1 MATGGKWDPMAL
13 PTRPGLYINFVEAA
27 AAQIKG
33 GARGIVAIP
42 LKTYAG
48 TATAKTFYTIS
59 NEKQAN
65 DTFGSANVQSI
76 KLALQGGAK
85 EVLVYTLPAIDGV
98 DVTEAEAY
106 AEAYEAFEARPF
118 NVFVF
123 DGEVP
128 NQLDEAFAWV
138 KKNRDEGKH
147 FFVVFGGS
155 AADDADP
162 AVGNTRSN
170 TYEDDYVVNLI
181 EGGKLGSET
190 YSSGEY
196 AAYVAG
202 LVAGTPINRS
212 ITYTVVPLDDV
223 SKRLTNSQITTALAV
238 GSLVLVHDGEKVK
251 VEQGLVTSGKKI
263 RTISARQAIS
273 TDVTRAAA
281 DNYIGKL
288 DNNPDG
294 QAALISAVKAYLER
308 LEAANVL
315 MDPVVTLD
323 PQHESVGDSVYL
335 LISYVEVDSM
345 ERIFL
350 TINV

>member
-1 MATGGKWDPMAL
+1 MAQWDPTSL
-13 PTRPGLYINFVEAA
+13 PVLPGLYLNFVQAA

-33 GARGIVAIP
+33 GARGTVAIP
-42 LKTYAG
+42 LLTYG
-48 TATAKTFYTIS
+48 SNATAKTFYTVET
-59 NEKQAN
+59 EKQAT
-65 DTFGSANVQSI
+65 DLFGAANVDSI
-76 KLALQGGAK
+76 LLALAGGAK
-85 EVLVYTLPAIDGV
+85 EVLVYTMPATPVAQDYIDMR
-98 DVTEAEAY
+98 D
-106 AEAYEAFEARPF
+106 AFDARPF

-123 DGEVP
+123 DQEYVSTE
-128 NQLDEAFAWV
+128 QDATKTWV
-138 KKNRDEGKH
+138 KRNREEGKH
-147 FFVVFGGS
+147 FLFVAGGS

-162 AVGNTRSN
+162 SVGDARTTRL
-170 TYEDDYVVNLI
+170 EDEYVVNLTV
-181 EGGKLGSET
+181 GRTLNGET
-190 YSSGEY
+190 LSSGEFAPY
-196 AAYVAG
+196 IAG
-202 LVAGTPINRS
+202 LIAGTAINKS
-212 ITYTVVPLDDV
+212 ITFAQIPADDV
-223 SKRLTNSQITTALAV
+223 NKRMTNAQMRAAV
-238 GSLVLVHDGEKVK
+238 GAGSLALIHDGEKVK
-251 VEQGLVTSGKKI
+251 VLQGLVSTGQKI
-263 RTISARQAIS
+263 RTIRARQAIS
-273 TDVTRAAA
+273 TDITKTAA